1 MGKDK
6 FKISTFSRQMTPEE
20 AEAEK
25 KSGTSLGDSLRE
37 ADRLYEKRKKE
48 R

>member
-1 MGKDK
+1 MGKK
-6 FKISTFSRQMTPEE
+6 TFKINTFNRQMTPEE

-25 KSGTSLGDSLRE
+25 TKNSILGGSLRE
-37 ADRLYEKRKKE
+37 ADRLYEKREK

>member
-1 MGKDK
+1 MGKKK
-6 FKISTFSRQMTPEE
+6 FKISTFNRQMTPEE

-25 KSGTSLGDSLRE
+25 TKSSILGESLRE
-37 ADRLYEKRKKE
+37 ADRLYEKRKK